1 MSRGHE
7 TGMDFEWQNRTG
19 QIDVRSPF
27 AQVSQNAQRFGTST
41 PSKQRRYMQQFWGDN
56 LCVDDVADGDV

>member
-41 PSKQRRYMQQFWGDN
+41 PSKQRRYMQQF
-56 LCVDDVADGDV
+56 